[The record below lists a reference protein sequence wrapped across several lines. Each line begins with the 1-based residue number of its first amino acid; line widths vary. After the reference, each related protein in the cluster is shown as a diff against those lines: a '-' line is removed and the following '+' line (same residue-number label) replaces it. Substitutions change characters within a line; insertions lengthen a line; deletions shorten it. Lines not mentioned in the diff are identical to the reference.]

1 MESENRNDDNEEG
14 NNWDEDGFIWAPD
27 IFRIISRIMAEGGM
41 RVAFCRV
48 LAATRSHYLQ
58 ADTADMY
65 IMGRRLGKR

>member
-41 RVAFCRV
+41 RVRV
-48 LAATRSHYLQ
+48 LPRVGCNAITLFAGGYR
-58 ADTADMY
+58 
-65 IMGRRLGKR
+65 